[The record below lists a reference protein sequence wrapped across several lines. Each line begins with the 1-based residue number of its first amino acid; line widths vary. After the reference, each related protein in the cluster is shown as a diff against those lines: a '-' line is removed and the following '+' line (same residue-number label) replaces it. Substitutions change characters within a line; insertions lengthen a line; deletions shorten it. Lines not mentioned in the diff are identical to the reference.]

1 MAGSSSVT
9 FCVLVM
15 MRLPTNWKG
24 SGGGG
29 GAGGGLDGGGLD
41 GGGLGG
47 GGDDAITQSLPRP
60 VARTRLSHALSVREQ
75 VPPTFAHVTRQ
86 YARPLKSRTL
96 LTP

>member
-1 MAGSSSVT
+1 
-9 FCVLVM
+9 M
-15 MRLPTNWKG
+15 MKG
-24 SGGGG
+24 DGGGG
-29 GAGGGLDGGGLD
+29 GAGGGGLEGGGLDGGGLD